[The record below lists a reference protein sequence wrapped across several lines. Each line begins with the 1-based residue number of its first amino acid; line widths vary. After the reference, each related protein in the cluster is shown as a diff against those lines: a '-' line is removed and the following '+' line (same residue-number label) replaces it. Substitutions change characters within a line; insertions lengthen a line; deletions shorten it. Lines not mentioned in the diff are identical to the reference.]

1 MGITGEMVRSVF
13 LKSRSVQTHE
23 SHERS
28 YAVEKKRWSS
38 VRSYLCG
45 DEFSS
50 IVAED
55 DFSSS
60 KPAIDEGEFTSV
72 YAEADMASIRS
83 SEATVNQP
91 LPGDFKDKV
100 DAESNEVKNGSP
112 KDKENSTYKLFQQ
125 EDAAMIIQSAFRRFL
140 ERRANEGMKLPDCK
154 KDPVGSPSRESTGT
168 SIEVQTGNSSDIFS
182 FQEESIAVHHP
193 VRHESRAQVLKL
205 QEDWDDSTV
214 SSVISKMRIQ
224 NKMEAATR
232 RERALAY
239 AFSQQL
245 RICSKKK
252 QIKSN
257 SNKTGVGWSWLER
270 WMATRLPENTMMEDQ
285 MCKQIEAPSSQQ
297 TTGIRKRLL
306 DVAMEEKESCGSNEV
321 SLRVEVTSVAVPK
334 DVPRT
339 TKNRN
344 KATRNVSKQC
354 AASSYPCPK
363 ESMDIKKVCHLEDG
377 RDKRKRPKQ
386 PGNKREIKSTDST
399 CQVVAEIE

>member
-1 MGITGEMVRSVF
+1 M
-13 LKSRSVQTHE
+13 
-23 SHERS
+23 
-28 YAVEKKRWSS
+28 
-38 VRSYLCG
+38 
-45 DEFSS
+45 EFK
-50 IVAED
+50 D

-91 LPGDFKDKV
+91 LPGDFKDKA

-112 KDKENSTYKLFQQ
+112 KEKQNSTYKLFQQ
-125 EDAAMIIQSAFRRFL
+125 EDATMIIQSAFRRFL
-140 ERRANEGMKLPDCK
+140 ERRGNAGMKLQDCK
-154 KDPVGSPSRESTGT
+154 KDPVGSSSRESMGT
-168 SIEVQTGNSSDIFS
+168 SIEVQTGNSSDIS
-182 FQEESIAVHHP
+182 HSKKKALPCTIQCAIKVEPS
-193 VRHESRAQVLKL
+193 AQAK
-205 QEDWDDSTV
+205 EDWDDSTV

-257 SNKTGVGWSWLER
+257 SNETGVGWSWLER

-285 MCKQIEAPSSQQ
+285 MCKQIEAVSSQQ

-306 DVAMEEKESCGSNEV
+306 DVAMEENESCGSNEV

-334 DVPRT
+334 DVPRP

-354 AASSYPCPK
+354 AASSYLCPK
-363 ESMDIKKVCHLEDG
+363 ESKDTKKVCHLEDG
-377 RDKRKRPKQ
+377 RDKRKRAKQ
-386 PGNKREIKSTDST
+386 PGNKREITNTDST
-399 CQVVAEIE
+399 CQVAAEIE

>member
-1 MGITGEMVRSVF
+1 MGITGELVRSAF
-13 LKSRSVQTHE
+13 SKSRSVRMRE
-23 SHERS
+23 SHARS

-55 DFSSS
+55 DLSSS

-72 YAEADMASIRS
+72 YAEADTASIRS

-91 LPGDFKDKV
+91 LAGDFKDKA

-112 KDKENSTYKLFQQ
+112 KEKQNSTYKLFQQ

-140 ERRANEGMKLPDCK
+140 AQRANEGMNLQDCK
-154 KDPVGSPSRESTGT
+154 ADPVGSPSRESMGT
-168 SIEVQTGNSSDIFS
+168 SIEVQTGNSDTFS
-182 FQEESIAVHHP
+182 FQEERIDVHHP
-193 VRHESRAQVLKL
+193 VQHRSRSQVLKL

-214 SSVISKMRIQ
+214 SSVISKMRTQ
-224 NKMEAATR
+224 NKLEAATR

-257 SNKTGVGWSWLER
+257 NNETGVGWSWLER

-285 MCKQIEAPSSQQ
+285 MYKQIEAVSSHQ

-321 SLRVEVTSVAVPK
+321 SLRIEIRSVAAPKEVPM
-334 DVPRT
+334 P

-344 KATRNVSKQC
+344 KATRNNSKRD
-354 AASSYPCPK
+354 ASSSYLCPRTK
-363 ESMDIKKVCHLEDG
+363 DSKKVCQIEDG
-377 RDKRKRPKQ
+377 KDKTKMPKQ
-386 PGNKREIKSTDST
+386 ARNKREMKITDST
-399 CQVVAEIE
+399 SQVSPEIE

>member
-13 LKSRSVQTHE
+13 LKSRSLQTHE
-23 SHERS
+23 SHARS

-91 LPGDFKDKV
+91 LPGDFRDKA

-112 KDKENSTYKLFQQ
+112 KEKQNSTYKLFQQ
-125 EDAAMIIQSAFRRFL
+125 EDAAMIIQSAFRIFL

-154 KDPVGSPSRESTGT
+154 KDPVGTSRESMDT

-182 FQEESIAVHHP
+182 FQEESIAAHHP
-193 VRHESRAQVLKL
+193 VRHKSRAQVLKL

-214 SSVISKMRIQ
+214 SSVISKLRIQ

-257 SNKTGVGWSWLER
+257 SNETGVGWSWLDR

-285 MCKQIEAPSSQQ
+285 MCKQIEAVSSQQ

-306 DVAMEEKESCGSNEV
+306 DVAMEEESCGSNEV

-334 DVPRT
+334 DVQRP

-344 KATRNVSKQC
+344 KATRNVSKRC
-354 AASSYPCPK
+354 VASSNLCPK
-363 ESMDIKKVCHLEDG
+363 ESKDIKKVCHLEDG

-386 PGNKREIKSTDST
+386 PGNKREIKNTDCT
-399 CQVVAEIE
+399 CQVAAEIE